1 MSNKEVAFKSI
12 NDALDDVLAAL
23 YDALDAINSAE
34 TATLDLF
41 IYDKEKA
48 ADIVVDLEHISESI
62 HVLGVVLDAME
73 KDFGKME

>member
-1 MSNKEVAFKSI
+1 MTKKEVAFKSI
-12 NDALDDVLAAL
+12 NDALDD
-23 YDALDAINSAE
+23 ALDAINSAE
-34 TATLDLF
+34 TSTLDLF

-62 HVLGVVLDAME
+62 HVFGVVLDAME